1 MAVDREAILK
11 KAEKLLRQGKIDG
24 AIEEYVRLVEAQPR
38 DWNSINALGD
48 LYLRAGRSDQAV
60 AQFTRVADH
69 LFQEGFFP
77 KAAALYKKALKVKS
91 DDEHPL
97 LQLAEI
103 AAKQGLLADAKLYFR
118 QLAGQRTSRGDTRGA
133 AECLIRLGTLDEADA
148 ESRIAAARAAQQLGD
163 AKQSVALLKAA
174 ADDIDKAGRHK
185 EALELLADAA
195 QLDPSDIGLR
205 GRLARE
211 LVKAGDL
218 GRARLFLTA
227 ETAGDDPDLLFA
239 LAQIELE
246 ADHNQQ
252 ARALFNRLLN
262 AAPDRRDDVLRVAIE
277 RAHAGKVESAFGCV
291 EVVADASLFG
301 GEAEQAVTALRSFLK
316 AVPGHVPALVKLVEM
331 CVDVGLEAPLLEAQ
345 AQLADA
351 HLAAGHGAEA
361 RFIAEDLLDR
371 DPSSDANVTRLR
383 CALELLGVADVEQL
397 IADRQRPGP
406 EVTDMSDA
414 PIEIPFDAS
423 VDQADSGIHLP
434 FDTSIGPMPAS
445 APPPAPPPQAAPP
458 VPEPSAEVMEDDDTV
473 VISNIEIDL
482 SDALAE
488 LGGVAAPVLPPPRNP
503 EPVEPPAD
511 PGPPPDLDSVFEGIR
526 NKISRGQ
533 ERTEADA
540 QYDRALAHM
549 REGRLEDAIADLQA
563 ASRVP
568 MLRFMAAS
576 QLGRLHIRRGEL
588 QAGVDWLERAA
599 EAPAPTANEGFALLY
614 DLADTLE
621 QMGETARA
629 LAILMELET
638 DASDYRDIRSRIERL
653 SRVQAG
659 SHRG

>member
-1 MAVDREAILK
+1 MAVDREALLK

-48 LYLRAGRSDQAV
+48 LYLRASKNDQAV

-91 DDEHPL
+91 DDEHTL

-118 QLAGQRTSRGDTRGA
+118 QLSGQRKARGDARGA
-133 AECLIRLGTLDEADA
+133 AECLIRLGTLEEADP

-163 AKQSVALLKAA
+163 ARQSVALLKAA
-174 ADDIDKAGRHK
+174 ADDVEKAGRHK
-185 EALELLADAA
+185 EALELLVDAA
-195 QLDPSDIGLR
+195 QLDPSDVALR

-211 LVKAGDL
+211 LVKSGDL

-227 ETAGDDPDLLFA
+227 ETAGDEPDLLFA
-239 LAQIELE
+239 LAEIEL
-246 ADHNQQ
+246 AAGHNQQ

-262 AAPDRRDDVLRVAIE
+262 AAPDRRDDVLRVANE
-277 RAHAGKVESAFGCV
+277 RAQAGQVDSAFGCV

-301 GEAEQAVTALRSFLK
+301 GEAEGAVTALQSFLK

-331 CVDVGLEAPLLEAQ
+331 CVDVGLEGPLREAQ

-351 HLAAGHGAEA
+351 HLAAGNGADA

-371 DPSSDANVTRLR
+371 EPSSEANVTRLR
-383 CALELLGVADVEQL
+383 RALELLGVADAEQV
-397 IADRQRPGP
+397 IADRLRPAE
-406 EVTDMSDA
+406 EVADVPDTPIEMFDA
-414 PIEIPFDAS
+414 PLKIPDAPVDTANTPIE
-423 VDQADSGIHLP
+423 
-434 FDTSIGPMPAS
+434 MPA
-445 APPPAPPPQAAPP
+445 
-458 VPEPSAEVMEDDDTV
+458 PEQPIAGAVEEDDTV

-482 SDALAE
+482 SDMLAE
-488 LGGVAAPVLPPPRNP
+488 LGGVVVPVAPAPRRS
-503 EPVEPPAD
+503 EPVTPPAEPPAD
-511 PGPPPDLDSVFEGIR
+511 SGPPPDLATVFEGIR
-526 NKISRGQ
+526 NKIARGQ

-540 QYDRALAHM
+540 QYDRALEHIRA
-549 REGRLEDAIADLQA
+549 GRPEEAIADLQGA
-563 ASRVP
+563 ARVP
-568 MLRFMAAS
+568 MLRFTAAS
-576 QLGRLHIRRGEL
+576 QLGRLYIRSGDL
-588 QAGVDWLERAA
+588 KAGVDWLERAA